1 MSHMNTRMTKRRMK
15 LKRIV
20 KLKSKRRN
28 QKMRRKQKKTRRKK
42 KKTRRINMRFSGR
55 IIARISNSE

>member
-1 MSHMNTRMTKRRMK
+1 MK

-55 IIARISNSE
+55 IMARISNSE

>member
-1 MSHMNTRMTKRRMK
+1 MNTRMTKRRMK

-28 QKMRRKQKKTRRKK
+28 QKVRRKR
-42 KKTRRINMRFSGR
+42 KKTRRINMKFSGR
-55 IIARISNSE
+55 IMARISSSE